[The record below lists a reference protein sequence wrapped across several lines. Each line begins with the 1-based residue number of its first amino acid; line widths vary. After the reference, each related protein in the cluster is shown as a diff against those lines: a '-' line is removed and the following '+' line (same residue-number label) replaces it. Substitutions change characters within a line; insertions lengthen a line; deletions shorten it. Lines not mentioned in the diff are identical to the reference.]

1 MEECVVLDC
10 NGTLGTFSLFRDGRA
25 LTIHRG
31 TDGKFY
37 ATISNSFSNKVA
49 GVFEDSAATEH
60 AVRYVCVEDRLVAIL
75 RGQK

>member
-10 NGTLGTFSLFRDGRA
+10 NGTLRIFIPFRDRRA
-25 LTIHRG
+25 LTIHQG

-37 ATISNSFSNKVA
+37 ATISNSFNYKVA

-60 AVRYVCVEDRLVAIL
+60 AVRYIRFEDGLVTIF